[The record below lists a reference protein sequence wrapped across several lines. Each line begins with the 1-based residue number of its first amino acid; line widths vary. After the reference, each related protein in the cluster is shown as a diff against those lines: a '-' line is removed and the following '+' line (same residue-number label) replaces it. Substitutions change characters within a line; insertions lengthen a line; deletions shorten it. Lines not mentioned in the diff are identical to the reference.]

1 MHLSKPNAV
10 YNKGRLRE
18 VELMDIEY
26 VRQRITELRI
36 KRNISEYQLS
46 YDVGHS
52 KNYVHNIVT
61 GYSQPSVKG
70 LLYLIEALGVT
81 PRDFF
86 DENVEF
92 NNPVLSK
99 KIIEGIKGMSDE
111 NLEAVLLIVERL
123 NENSV

>member
-1 MHLSKPNAV
+1 
-10 YNKGRLRE
+10 
-18 VELMDIEY
+18 MDIEY

-61 GYSQPSVKG
+61 GYSQPSVKE

-92 NNPVLSK
+92 NNPFLSK
-99 KIIEGIKGMSDE
+99 KIMEGIKGMSDE
-111 NLEAVLLIVERL
+111 NLEAILLIIERL

>member
-1 MHLSKPNAV
+1 
-10 YNKGRLRE
+10 
-18 VELMDIEY
+18 MDIEY
-26 VRQRITELRI
+26 VRQKITELRI

-61 GYSQPSVKG
+61 GYSQPSVRE

-86 DENVEF
+86 DEAVEF
-92 NNPVLSK
+92 SNPYLSK
-99 KIIEGIKGMSDE
+99 KIVEGIKGMSDE

-123 NENSV
+123 NEKTL

>member
-1 MHLSKPNAV
+1 
-10 YNKGRLRE
+10 
-18 VELMDIEY
+18 MDIEY
-26 VRQRITELRI
+26 VRQKITELRI

-61 GYSQPSVKG
+61 GYSQPSVKE

-86 DENVEF
+86 DEAVEF
-92 NNPVLSK
+92 SNPYLSK
-99 KIIEGIKGMSDE
+99 KIMEGIKGMSDE
-111 NLEAVLLIVERL
+111 NLKAVLLIVERL
-123 NENSV
+123 NEKPM

>member
-1 MHLSKPNAV
+1 
-10 YNKGRLRE
+10 
-18 VELMDIEY
+18 MDIEY

-61 GYSQPSVKG
+61 GYSQPSVKE

-86 DENVEF
+86 DESFEF
-92 NNPVLSK
+92 NNPFLSK
-99 KIIEGIKGMSDE
+99 KIMEGIKGMSDE
-111 NLEAVLLIVERL
+111 NLEAVLLIIERL
-123 NENSV
+123 NDNSV

>member
-1 MHLSKPNAV
+1 
-10 YNKGRLRE
+10 
-18 VELMDIEY
+18 MDIEY

-61 GYSQPSVKG
+61 GYSQPSVKE

-86 DENVEF
+86 DESVEF
-92 NNPVLSK
+92 NNPFLSK
-99 KIIEGIKGMSDE
+99 KIMEGIKGMSDE
-111 NLEAVLLIVERL
+111 NLEAVLLIIERL

>member
-1 MHLSKPNAV
+1 
-10 YNKGRLRE
+10 
-18 VELMDIEY
+18 MDIEY
-26 VRQRITELRI
+26 VRQKITELRI

-61 GYSQPSVKG
+61 GYSQPSVKE

-86 DENVEF
+86 DEAVEF
-92 NNPVLSK
+92 SNPYLSK
-99 KIIEGIKGMSDE
+99 RIMEGIKGMSDE
-111 NLEAVLLIVERL
+111 NLKAVLLIVERL
-123 NENSV
+123 NEKPM

>member
-1 MHLSKPNAV
+1 
-10 YNKGRLRE
+10 
-18 VELMDIEY
+18 MDIEY

-61 GYSQPSVKG
+61 GYSQPSVKE

-86 DENVEF
+86 DEDVEF
-92 NNPVLSK
+92 SNPFLSK
-99 KIIEGIKGMSDE
+99 KIMEGIKGMSDE
-111 NLEAVLLIVERL
+111 NLEAVLLIIERL

>member
-1 MHLSKPNAV
+1 
-10 YNKGRLRE
+10 
-18 VELMDIEY
+18 MDIEY

-61 GYSQPSVKG
+61 GYSQPSVKE

-92 NNPVLSK
+92 SNPFLSR
-99 KIIEGIKGMSDE
+99 KIMEGIKGMSDE
-111 NLEAVLLIVERL
+111 NLEAVLLIIERL

>member
-1 MHLSKPNAV
+1 
-10 YNKGRLRE
+10 
-18 VELMDIEY
+18 MDIEY
-26 VRQRITELRI
+26 VRQKITELRI

-61 GYSQPSVKG
+61 GYSQPSVKE

-92 NNPVLSK
+92 SNPFLSK
-99 KIIEGIKGMSDE
+99 KIMEGIKEMSDE
-111 NLEAVLLIVERL
+111 NLEAVLLIIERL
-123 NENSV
+123 NGYSV

>member
-1 MHLSKPNAV
+1 
-10 YNKGRLRE
+10 
-18 VELMDIEY
+18 MDIEY
-26 VRQRITELRI
+26 VRQKITELRI

-61 GYSQPSVKG
+61 GYSQPSVKE

-86 DENVEF
+86 DEAVEF
-92 NNPVLSK
+92 SNPYLSK
-99 KIIEGIKGMSDE
+99 KIMEGIKGMSDE

-123 NENSV
+123 NKKPL

>member
-1 MHLSKPNAV
+1 
-10 YNKGRLRE
+10 
-18 VELMDIEY
+18 MDIEY

-52 KNYVHNIVT
+52 KNYVHNIVN
-61 GYSQPSVKG
+61 GYSQPSVKE

-86 DENVEF
+86 G
-92 NNPVLSK
+92 
-99 KIIEGIKGMSDE
+99 GIS
-111 NLEAVLLIVERL
+111 A
-123 NENSV
+123 NSTPQK

>member
-1 MHLSKPNAV
+1 
-10 YNKGRLRE
+10 
-18 VELMDIEY
+18 MDIEY
-26 VRQRITELRI
+26 VRQRITELRL

-61 GYSQPSVKG
+61 GYSQPSVKE

-86 DENVEF
+86 DEEVEF
-92 NNPVLSK
+92 KSPYLAR
-99 KIIEGIKGMSDE
+99 KIIEGIKEMSDE
-111 NLEAVLLIVERL
+111 NLEAVLLMIERL
-123 NENSV
+123 NANSQ

>member
-1 MHLSKPNAV
+1 
-10 YNKGRLRE
+10 
-18 VELMDIEY
+18 MDIEY
-26 VRQRITELRI
+26 VRQKITELRI

-61 GYSQPSVKG
+61 GYSQPSVKE

-92 NNPVLSK
+92 SNPFLSR
-99 KIIEGIKGMSDE
+99 KIMEGIKGMSDE
-111 NLEAVLLIVERL
+111 NLEAVLLIIERL